1 MRCVQFCLLWRSRV
15 KRLAMKKITL
25 VMLAAQILTLLGFAA
40 YPVALVAIQNEWAL
54 NNFQSGLIASSF
66 FLGYVLVV
74 PFATTLT
81 DRMDAKRIY
90 MLGGFLTA
98 LGVFC
103 FGFLARDYWQ
113 ASLCM
118 VINGAGFAAS
128 YMPGLKIISDRLDAS
143 ELSRPIAFYTAFFGV
158 GTGFSYL
165 IAGSLLPI
173 FGWRMV
179 FIGISMAPI
188 LALLL
193 VYISVEEIKRHAQA
207 KNIQFTLADVVPIV
221 RWREVLKNKQASHF
235 ILGYGIHCLE
245 LFASRNWIV
254 AYLTFCSA
262 HGQADLP
269 MAIPVLVG
277 LINFIG
283 VPSSILGNE
292 MAHRVGRQKWIHGV
306 MLLSFVSAI
315 ALSLVYDQ
323 AWGVIVFFAI
333 LHMVFIM
340 ADSSTLTAGLVLS
353 AKSEVKGAAMG
364 LHSLVGF
371 VGGLTGPALFG
382 FVLDASQKM
391 QLQNPWTYSYF
402 SIVVLSF
409 VFALGHWLRR

>member
-1 MRCVQFCLLWRSRV
+1 
-15 KRLAMKKITL
+15 
-25 VMLAAQILTLLGFAA
+25 MLAAQILTLLGFAA
-40 YPVALVAIQNEWAL
+40 YPVALVSIQKEWAL
-54 NNFQSGLIASSF
+54 NNFQSGLIASAF

-128 YMPGLKIISDRLDAS
+128 YMPGLKIISDRLDAL

-158 GTGFSYL
+158 GTGLSYL
-165 IAGSLLPI
+165 IAGGFLHNL
-173 FGWRMV
+173 GWRMV
-179 FIGISMAPI
+179 FIAIALGPL
-188 LALLL
+188 LALTL
-193 VYISVEEIKRHAQA
+193 VYFFVEEIEHPSLS
-207 KNIQFTLADVVPIV
+207 KNIQLKFADVVPIQK
-221 RWREVLKNKQASHF
+221 WREVLKNKQALHY

-254 AYLTFCSA
+254 AYLIFCSA
-262 HGQADLP
+262 HGQDDLP
-269 MAIPVLVG
+269 LAIPVLVG

-306 MLLSFVSAI
+306 MVLSFFTAI
-315 ALSLVYDQ
+315 FLSLSYDQ
-323 AWGVIVFFAI
+323 SWWIIIGLAIV
-333 LHMVFIM
+333 HMVFIM
-340 ADSSTLTAGLVLS
+340 ADSSTLTAGLVMS
-353 AKSEVKGAAMG
+353 ARSEIKGAAMG

-371 VGGLTGPALFG
+371 LGGLAGPAVFG
-382 FVLDASQKM
+382 YVLDLSQQAQIKYA
-391 QLQNPWTYSYF
+391 WTWAYL
-402 SIVVLSF
+402 SIVVLSI
-409 VFALGHWLRR
+409 VFALSSLIKK